1 MTNGFVYTVED
12 DESGTRVDVVTAD
25 RIPAISRSMVQAMAR
40 AGKVRVDGQIVKPS
54 NKVAVGQRVEVDGI
68 MPALSAAPERISL
81 DIVYQD
87 ADLVVVDKPAGMVV
101 HPAPGHGSG
110 TLANALTSLFPQT
123 ASVGSIERPGI
134 VHRLDKDTS
143 GLLMVALS
151 PAAHRSLQRQIASRT
166 AKREYIALVA
176 GEVQPQSG
184 TVDAPIGR
192 DPTDRKRMA
201 VFGIRARPATTM
213 YSVRRRFSGFSVL
226 DLQLATGRT
235 HQIRVHLSALGHPIA
250 GDATYGGPTVPG
262 LTRQFLHATRLTLD
276 SPTSGLRLTFTSP
289 LPIDLAS
296 ALQKLSE
303 LERAGSLT

>member
-1 MTNGFVYTVED
+1 MTDRFVYTVGD
-12 DESGTRVDVVTAD
+12 DESGSRVDIVTAD
-25 RIPAISRSMVQAMAR
+25 RIPTVSRSMVQAMAR
-40 AGKVRVDGQIVKPS
+40 AGNVRVDGQIVKPS
-54 NKVAVGQRVEVDGI
+54 NKVAAGQRVEVDGI
-68 MPALSAAPERISL
+68 MPALSALPEQISL

-87 ADLVVVDKPAGMVV
+87 ADLAVVDKPAGMVV

-143 GLLMVALS
+143 GLLVVALN
-151 PAAHRSLQRQIASRT
+151 PAAHRSLQQQIATRT
-166 AKREYIALVA
+166 AKREYIALAA
-176 GEVQPQSG
+176 GQVQPQSG
-184 TVDAPIGR
+184 TIEAPIGR

-213 YSVRRRFSGFSVL
+213 YSVRRRLSGFSL
-226 DLQLATGRT
+226 LNLQLGTGRT

-250 GDATYGGPTVPG
+250 GDAMYGGPAVPG
-262 LTRQFLHATRLTLD
+262 LARQFLHATRLTLD

-289 LPIDLAS
+289 LPIDLA
-296 ALQKLSE
+296 ATLQKLSD
-303 LERAGSLT
+303 L

>member
-1 MTNGFVYTVED
+1 MTDRFVYTVGD
-12 DESGTRVDVVTAD
+12 DESGSRVDIVTAD
-25 RIPAISRSMVQAMAR
+25 RIPTVSRSMVQAMAR
-40 AGKVRVDGQIVKPS
+40 AGNVRVDGQIVKPS
-54 NKVAVGQRVEVDGI
+54 NKVAAGQRVEVDGI
-68 MPALSAAPERISL
+68 MPALSALPEQISL

-87 ADLVVVDKPAGMVV
+87 ADLAVVDKPAGMVV

-143 GLLMVALS
+143 GLLVVALN
-151 PAAHRSLQRQIASRT
+151 PAAHRSLQQQIASRT
-166 AKREYIALVA
+166 AKREYIALAA
-176 GEVQPQSG
+176 GQVQPQSG
-184 TVDAPIGR
+184 TIEAHIGR

-213 YSVRRRFSGFSVL
+213 YSVRRRLSGFSL
-226 DLQLATGRT
+226 LNLQLGTGRT

-250 GDATYGGPTVPG
+250 GDAMYGGPAVPG
-262 LTRQFLHATRLTLD
+262 LARQFLHATRLTLD

-289 LPIDLAS
+289 LPIDLA
-296 ALQKLSE
+296 ATLQKLSD
-303 LERAGSLT
+303 L

>member
-1 MTNGFVYTVED
+1 MTDRFVYTVGD
-12 DESGTRVDVVTAD
+12 DESGSRVDIVTAD
-25 RIPAISRSMVQAMAR
+25 RIPTVSRSMVQAMAR
-40 AGKVRVDGQIVKPS
+40 AGNVRVDGQIVKPS
-54 NKVAVGQRVEVDGI
+54 NKVAAGQRVEVDGI
-68 MPALSAAPERISL
+68 MPALSALPEQISL

-87 ADLVVVDKPAGMVV
+87 ADLAVVAKPAGMVV

-143 GLLMVALS
+143 GLLVVALN
-151 PAAHRSLQRQIASRT
+151 PAAHRSLQQQIASRT
-166 AKREYIALVA
+166 AKREYIALAA
-176 GEVQPQSG
+176 GQVQPQSG
-184 TVDAPIGR
+184 TIEAPIGR

-213 YSVRRRFSGFSVL
+213 YSVRRRLSGFSL
-226 DLQLATGRT
+226 LNLQLGTGRT

-250 GDATYGGPTVPG
+250 GDAMYGGPAVPG
-262 LTRQFLHATRLTLD
+262 LARQFLHATRLTLD

-289 LPIDLAS
+289 LPIDLA
-296 ALQKLSE
+296 ATLQKLSD
-303 LERAGSLT
+303 L